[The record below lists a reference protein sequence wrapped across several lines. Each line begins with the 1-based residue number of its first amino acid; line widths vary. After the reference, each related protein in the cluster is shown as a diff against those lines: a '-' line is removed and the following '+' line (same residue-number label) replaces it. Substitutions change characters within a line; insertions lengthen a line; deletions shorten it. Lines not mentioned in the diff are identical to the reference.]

1 MKRDFFINAIGIG
14 AGQMVV
20 LVATPVLARIYSPSE
35 FGEYAALVAAA
46 GIIGTI
52 ASLRFDVALPAVP
65 DGDVLPLF
73 RAAMVL
79 PVAVSICVAAA
90 FSVLTNTGK
99 SFVGMAAVPLTWL
112 VCISALLGAANVC
125 QAYFVRV
132 GDFKRVAVLKVLQ
145 PVIFALVALAAVV
158 GLNGALLASW
168 LTVVLV
174 ALWRC
179 GFELLSFDWRRSWQA
194 MKAARKY
201 PMLSV
206 PVALLDTASLA
217 LPLFFIVAAFGN
229 ESAGNYSQV
238 QRLLAA
244 PLLLLGIAASQVF
257 YKHAGDIYRSGAMVE
272 PLMWR
277 VVLSL
282 FGVAIVLVIVTC
294 VAGEP
299 LMRLILGSRWR
310 TDLSFLLLS
319 VAPVLFRMVVS
330 PVSSVFLI
338 TNRLGLGSVWQAAYF
353 GVTVGVILFAQGNL
367 GLEGYLLALA
377 ITELCMYVL
386 YLILAI
392 WAVRSHSA
400 CKKRCTGVC

>member
-1 MKRDFFINAIGIG
+1 VKKNFFINAVGIG

-20 LVATPVLARIYSPSE
+20 LIATPILARIYSPSE
-35 FGEYAALVAAA
+35 FGAYAALIAAA
-46 GIIGTI
+46 GVI
-52 ASLRFDVALPAVP
+52 ASIASMRFDVALPAVP

-73 RAAMVL
+73 HVAIVL
-79 PVAVSICVAAA
+79 PVAVSIVVVTAIGALANGFNA
-90 FSVLTNTGK
+90 FA
-99 SFVGMAAVPLTWL
+99 GMAVVPLTWL
-112 VCISALLGAANVC
+112 AYISALLGGANVC
-125 QAYFVRV
+125 QAYFVRA
-132 GDFKRVAVLKVLQ
+132 GDFKRLAVLKVLQ
-145 PVIFALVALAAVV
+145 PVAFALVALGAVV

-168 LTVVLV
+168 LIVLLV
-174 ALWRC
+174 ALWMGR
-179 GFELLSFDWRRSWQA
+179 FKLSSFNWWRSWQA

-238 QRLLAA
+238 QRILAA

-272 PLMWR
+272 PFMWR

-282 FGVAIVLVIVTC
+282 FGVAVVLVIITC
-294 VAGEP
+294 VVGEP
-299 LMRLILGSRWR
+299 LMRLVLGSKWR

-319 VAPVLFRMVVS
+319 IAPVLFRMVVS

-338 TNRLGLGSVWQAAYF
+338 TNRLGLGSVWQVMYF
-353 GVTVGVILFAQGNL
+353 CATAGVILFARGRL
-367 GLEGYLLALA
+367 DLEGYLFTLATA
-377 ITELCMYVL
+377 ELCMYIF
-386 YLILAI
+386 YLFLAI
-392 WAVRSHSA
+392 WAVRSARKH
-400 CKKRCTGVC
+400 RCAGVC